1 MEKLLVTRDGH
12 ITTITFNQPARKNAV
27 DLEMTMAL
35 KAAVLEAASDDS
47 KVLVLTGAGVD
58 FCAGADL
65 KSGIDPGNDVT
76 EYLRAYTNPTIVALR
91 EMPKPV
97 IAKVRG
103 VAVGIGC
110 NYALAADIRIASPTA
125 KFGQIFTRIGLMP
138 DGGSTYFLPRMIGY
152 ARAFEWMATADIVDA
167 ARALELG
174 IVNRVVEDEAL
185 DGAVAEFASRLAS
198 GPSLAYAG
206 IKHALNVGERGTL
219 GDALDAEA
227 VNQKVC
233 IESDDFREGV
243 TAFIE
248 KRKARF
254 QGR

>member
-1 MEKLLVTRDGH
+1 
-12 ITTITFNQPARKNAV
+12 
-27 DLEMTMAL
+27 MAQRFTHFQAPFFAG
-35 KAAVLEAASDDS
+35 AA
-47 KVLVLTGAGVD
+47 TGA
-58 FCAGADL
+58 F
-65 KSGIDPGNDVT
+65 GI
-76 EYLRAYTNPTIVALR
+76 AF
-91 EMPKPV
+91 
-97 IAKVRG
+97 
-103 VAVGIGC
+103 
-110 NYALAADIRIASPTA
+110 S
-125 KFGQIFTRIGLMP
+125 
-138 DGGSTYFLPRMIGY
+138 GGSTYFLPRMIGY

-167 ARALELG
+167 PRALELG

-185 DGAVAEFASRLAS
+185 DAAVAEFAARLAA

-206 IKHALNVGERGTL
+206 IKQALNIGERGTL
-219 GDALDAEA
+219 ADALDAEA